1 MLRAAGRCARGALQ
15 AVEATSGPGLRD
27 QVPCTMA
34 TASVPRLSSRTFAA
48 DAHHGHGVTHAG
60 LTLHKPAA
68 WHTVVGTGMSAL
80 MWFWVFYR
88 AYHDGDTLLYGHAAH
103 FEHAE
108 HEQSQH

>member
-1 MLRAAGRCARGALQ
+1 
-15 AVEATSGPGLRD
+15 
-27 QVPCTMA
+27 
-34 TASVPRLSSRTFAA
+34 
-48 DAHHGHGVTHAG
+48 VTHAG

-103 FEHAE
+103 FEHAVHE
-108 HEQSQH
+108 HSQH